1 MGSVWSWKGNLE
13 AKEKIMNQDK
23 PQHHVIFGALIFLVL
38 FVGLT
43 LYVVP
48 IVEASPAPDSTA
60 SSATFRTKCAMCHGQ
75 DGGGSEV
82 GKSMNVPDLRSPAV
96 QKLSDVQ
103 LAQIISNGKGGMPS
117 FKNSLSEA
125 QIHSLV
131 TYMRSLHHPAIILR
145 GREGRL

>member
-1 MGSVWSWKGNLE
+1 MT
-13 AKEKIMNQDK
+13 QDETK
-23 PQHHVIFGALIFLVL
+23 HHVMFASAMLLVL

-43 LYVVP
+43 LFVVS
-48 IVEASPAPDSTA
+48 IVQANPDPNSAA

-82 GKSMNVPDLRSPAV
+82 GKSMNVPDLRSSAV
-96 QKLSDVQ
+96 QKLSNAA

-117 FKNSLSEA
+117 FKDSLSED

-131 TYMRSLHHPAIILR
+131 AHIRTLHQKN
-145 GREGRL
+145 